1 MTGLVFRLKGEPE
14 ERLDLSPLIPER
26 LDGLTSSEI
35 QKLGIGTTKRDLKL
49 GDVFDV
55 SGADVSDIR
64 FEGGSARLDKIGLGL
79 SKGSIRVEGDVG
91 FRCGRA
97 MRGGAITVTGSAG
110 DLAGSAMEGGEL
122 VIQGSAGARLGGPE
136 AGETK
141 GMSGGAIRVQGSADE
156 RAADRMRRGTIVIDG
171 DCGLDAASRMIAGTL
186 IVGGKAKGTPGRL
199 MKRGTLILA
208 GGAERLA
215 PTFLDCGPQ
224 DLIILRLM
232 ARAIGEELGAVPFD
246 GSPMRRYGGDTAV
259 LGMGEVFLPLR

>member
-26 LDGLTSSEI
+26 LDGLAKAEI
-35 QKLGIGTTKRDLKL
+35 EALPVGTTKRGLTV
-49 GDVFDV
+49 GDVFDL
-55 SGADVSDIR
+55 SGSDVSDI
-64 FEGGSARLDKIGLGL
+64 FIEGGSARLAQIGLGL

-97 MRGGAITVTGSAG
+97 MRGGSITVTGSAG
-110 DLAGSAMEGGEL
+110 ELAGSAMEGGHL
-122 VIQGSAGARLGGPE
+122 VIHGSTGARLGAPE

-141 GMSGGAIRVQGSADE
+141 GMSGGAIRVHGAAGE
-156 RAADRMRRGTIVIDG
+156 RAADRMRRGTIVVDG
-171 DCGLDAASRMIAGTL
+171 ECGPDAASRMIAGTL
-186 IVGGKAKGTPGRL
+186 IVGGKAQGTPGRL

-232 ARAIGEELGAVPFD
+232 AKEIGEELGQVPFD
-246 GSPMRRYGGDTAV
+246 GAPMRRYGGDTAV
-259 LGMGEVFLPLR
+259 LGMGEVFLPL